1 MHLHFA
7 WLSQDTGDLDEAYH
21 DFQVATRAEMAVTY
35 QAEMAEYHQPAEFR
49 QVVTPGMV
57 AVADHRVAV
66 HQQVEVDHQEDHQA
80 DRQVDLQ
87 ADHQGVHPMI
97 TTRTLRPNKSVVYA
111 SYVVRRSN

>member
-1 MHLHFA
+1 
-7 WLSQDTGDLDEAYH
+7 LDEAYH
-21 DFQVATRAEMAVTY
+21 DFQVATRAETAVTY

-57 AVADHRVAV
+57 AAADHQEAV

-80 DRQVDLQ
+80 DRRVDLQ

-97 TTRTLRPNKSVVYA
+97 TTRTLRRSKSVVYA